1 MEERVYAD
9 YSDESMLIAS
19 QNTVN
24 EINAFLGHHFVSE
37 RKIGQLSKRVDE
49 LVSELNLRSKKWLSV
64 GENEEIKEM
73 VSIIS
78 TMVENLKKTLESLKQ
93 KVIQTQ
99 PGN

>member
-37 RKIGQLSKRVDE
+37 RKIEQLSQRVNE
-49 LVSELNLRSKKWLSV
+49 LVFELNLRSKKWLAA
-64 GENEEIKEM
+64 GESEEIKEM

-78 TMVENLKKTLESLKQ
+78 TMVEN
-93 KVIQTQ
+93 
-99 PGN
+99 